1 MRKEIIFTGFG
12 GQGIILM
19 GVIIARMM
27 EHFPELE
34 VTQAQSYGPASRGG
48 ACRTDVVI
56 SDQKI
61 NYPKSSRP
69 DVMIFMS
76 EEARKRLLG
85 EADPERTLVVYDN
98 TLIKA
103 IPDNYKKTFAVPATG
118 RGREGV
124 QEPDGGQH
132 LHAGGHDRTD
142 QSGELRCPQED
153 RREQRS
159 QEVRGTQH
167 QGPGGRLRVLPGEQT
182 AVVVRSIRRA
192 IVSELHRYHDERRRS
207 RV

>member
-69 DVMIFMS
+69 DIMIFMS
-76 EEARKRLLG
+76 EEAKKRLLA
-85 EADPERTLVVYDN
+85 EAEPERTLVVYDN
-98 TLIKA
+98 TLIKS
-103 IPDNYKKTFAVPATG
+103 IPDTYKKIYAVPATEEAEKVFKNRMVANIYMLG
-118 RGREGV
+118 
-124 QEPDGGQH
+124 
-132 LHAGGHDRTD
+132 ATI
-142 QSGELRCPQED
+142 ELIN
-153 RREQRS
+153 
-159 QEVRGTQH
+159 
-167 QGPGGRLRVLPGEQT
+167 PGSFDVLKK
-182 AVVVRSIRRA
+182 
-192 IVSELHRYHDERRRS
+192 IVSASVPKKYEELNIKALEAGYAYYQANKP
-207 RV
+207 

>member
-56 SDQKI
+56 SDQRI

-76 EEARKRLLG
+76 EEARKRLLS

-103 IPDNYKKTFAVPATG
+103 IPENYRKTFAVPATG
-118 RGREGV
+118 EAEKAFNNRMVANIYMLGATIEAINPG
-124 QEPDGGQH
+124 
-132 LHAGGHDRTD
+132 
-142 QSGELRCPQED
+142 SF
-153 RREQRS
+153 
-159 QEVRGTQH
+159 EV
-167 QGPGGRLRVLPGEQT
+167 LKK
-182 AVVVRSIRRA
+182 
-192 IVSELHRYHDERRRS
+192 IVSASVPKKFEDLNIRALEAGHEYYQNHQPA
-207 RV
+207 